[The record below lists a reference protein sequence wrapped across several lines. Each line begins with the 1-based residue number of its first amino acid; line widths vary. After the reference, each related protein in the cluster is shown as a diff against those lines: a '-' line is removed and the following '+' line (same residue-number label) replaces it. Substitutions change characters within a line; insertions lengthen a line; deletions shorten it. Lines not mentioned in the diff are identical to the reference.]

1 MNTYI
6 ITFKFL
12 LEDSDS
18 IPIFVVFMLTLFQL
32 EKQKKNNAL
41 GNRQSCKRILVKIV
55 NKKEKKTS
63 RRCHIP
69 KQGNFKYFVINLVF

>member
-55 NKKEKKTS
+55 NKKEKKRHDGATS
-63 RRCHIP
+63 PSKGIL
-69 KQGNFKYFVINLVF
+69 NIL